1 MLYAFK
7 RLKKDWVFFAVQFI
21 RCGCCCCG
29 CWSLALAAVIWS
41 VCIFVFVHGFAPLK
55 WAKTSTTT
63 TTNDYFDHDVKYF
76 CCFSFHSLA
85 CACVSNMNL
94 LLLFVASILYDDFKS
109 SEMRNVWN
117 VLMSSKFFFIV
128 SFFSVEFHQW
138 STILRNN
145 WLYQKW
151 FSYLTWNKC
160 VCVCVVFLYSFGA
173 ISSARVKWIL
183 SFQCIFVVY
192 WTKDNK
198 E

>member
-1 MLYAFK
+1 MCVCVHVPSISSISANIKCYMPLNGWRKIGF
-7 RLKKDWVFFAVQFI
+7 FFAVQFI

-117 VLMSSKFFFIV
+117 VLMSSKFF
-128 SFFSVEFHQW
+128 
-138 STILRNN
+138 
-145 WLYQKW
+145 
-151 FSYLTWNKC
+151 
-160 VCVCVVFLYSFGA
+160 
-173 ISSARVKWIL
+173 L
-183 SFQCIFVVY
+183 SFLSFRLNFTSEAQYSEIIDCIKNGFLI
-192 WTKDNK
+192 
-198 E
+198 